1 MVSFVKIR
9 METCPLELEACRPW
23 PCAEPLLRSGG
34 RLEWEIVRQTL
45 ILSKS
50 LPVEGG
56 VKDEIRLV
64 RKS

>member
-56 VKDEIRLV
+56 GKR
-64 RKS
+64 